1 MGTGAKTRVTGI
13 FLRLERLKVSK
24 DEVAAVGDTVVDI
37 PLFERAGL
45 GIAVNTNDQRLIDE
59 ADYHLKEKNL
69 RKLIPIITSG

>member
-1 MGTGAKTRVTGI
+1 MDA
-13 FLRLERLKVSK
+13 LLDRLNIPK

-45 GIAVNTNDQRLIDE
+45 GIAVNTNDQRVIDE

-69 RKLIPIITSG
+69 RKLIPIITSW